1 MFNYIHELNSN
12 SSRFCIR
19 CNFNCP
25 NQQGNFLRYLLSRQY
40 QGRHGLYLSTKF
52 SDEQIVTELS
62 DPLNH
67 FYWLMQAMHWRV
79 ISSSKTMATPVWVRM
94 PALEVSRFYAHK
106 NFHGKGVGKAMMD
119 ACIAAATKMQ
129 KQWLWLVV
137 WKQNPRAI
145 QFYRSAG
152 FSICAEAI
160 FVLGEDVQHDW
171 VMKRSIP

>member
-1 MFNYIHELNSN
+1 MYSIQIVPATIEDAALIAQI
-12 SSRFCIR
+12 SRETFYDTYAAD
-19 CNFNCP
+19 NTKEDMD
-25 NQQGNFLRYLLSRQY
+25 
-40 QGRHGLYLSTKF
+40 LYLSTKF
-52 SDEQIVTELS
+52 SDEQIVAELS

-67 FYWLMQAMHWRV
+67 FLLAFAGDALAGYIKLKDNGHA
-79 ISSSKTMATPVWVRM
+79 SLGEDA
-94 PALEVSRFYAHK
+94 ALEVSRFYARK

-119 ACIAAATKMQ
+119 ACIAAAAKMQ
-129 KQWLWLVV
+129 KHWLWLVV

-152 FSICAEAI
+152 FSISAEAI